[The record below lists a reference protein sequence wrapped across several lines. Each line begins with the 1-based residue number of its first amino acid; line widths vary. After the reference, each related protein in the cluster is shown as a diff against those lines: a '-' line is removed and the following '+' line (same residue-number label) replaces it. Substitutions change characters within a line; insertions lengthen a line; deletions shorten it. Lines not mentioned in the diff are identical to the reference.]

1 MEVQERPRQD
11 PDRASHKEMGD
22 MQEDSSGHLYI
33 PVLVLC
39 GQLVLSVGM
48 PLSSLGLPGRT
59 KGSNRSRTGER
70 PVVTQSLVRT
80 TLS

>member
-11 PDRASHKEMGD
+11 PDRASHKEVGD

-48 PLSSLGLPGRT
+48 DAAS
-59 KGSNRSRTGER
+59 E
-70 PVVTQSLVRT
+70 
-80 TLS
+80 